1 MVVARVPMVSFV
13 ELKWAR
19 MSKVAE
25 ALIVEPMGLWGVRVY
40 DYKK

>member
-13 ELKWAR
+13 ELKCAS

-25 ALIVEPMGLWGVRVY
+25 ALMVEPMGL
-40 DYKK
+40 